1 MSLKDPPK
9 TSYISIRDDDGL
21 RSLSRNERAFT
32 RECALPALS
41 NRRRSLR
48 VDGRTM
54 DQVRPVRLH
63 LGRWDHGSE
72 CTVQWGDKTRVT
84 SHCTAE
90 LVRPNLDRPSGK
102 PCLPVIMGFDFN
114 I

>member
-9 TSYISIRDDDGL
+9 STYISIREDDGL

-41 NRRRSLR
+41 NTGRRRSLR

-54 DQVRPVRLH
+54 DQVRPLYLKESV
-63 LGRWDHGSE
+63 
-72 CTVQWGDKTRVT
+72 
-84 SHCTAE
+84 
-90 LVRPNLDRPSGK
+90 LVPFPWKKLDLSLVEPKDRPSDGNYDLYYPYYWK
-102 PCLPVIMGFDFN
+102 LG
-114 I
+114 